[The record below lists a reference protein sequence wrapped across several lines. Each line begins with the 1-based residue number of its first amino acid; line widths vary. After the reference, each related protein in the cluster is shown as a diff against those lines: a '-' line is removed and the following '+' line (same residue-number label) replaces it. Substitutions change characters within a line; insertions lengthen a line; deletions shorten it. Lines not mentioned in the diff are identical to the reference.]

1 MIKIQEKLSK
11 LYFSLLLL
19 CIYAPTFQ
27 VFDKASAQYF
37 YISLVNTIFLL
48 LIPKYIEKVD
58 FRNYFRHPLIYT
70 YFGYI
75 AISVLSLLVS
85 INLVES
91 SVKLFQM
98 ITFFLALVIIKFFIS
113 KKLISVN
120 LLLILIFGSLIVDIF
135 FSLIAY
141 APFIINDIEYTY
153 DQNTRLI
160 GLYGNRNILA
170 TIIFFKIPFVI
181 LLALKKR
188 VKIIS
193 VFAFLII
200 SLAFFN
206 ISLLSSRA
214 TYLSIL
220 ICSIFLILT
229 ISYLS
234 FKHKEYIKKYLP
246 HLLLFFAPLLIAFIM
261 SNFAIDS
268 NDEGAIVKRFSSIT
282 STEDTSI
289 STRLRYYSHSI
300 EHVLKNPLLGGGI
313 GNWKIISIKYDS
325 ENIQNYI
332 ITYNAHNDFLEAFAE
347 TGIFGGLL
355 FLFFFLSI
363 PYYLFLTYRNNLS
376 IKFNENYLP
385 ILALP
390 FIVYFIDLN
399 LNFPSSRPSNQVL
412 FLFYLAIV
420 LITYS
425 KTCEKK

>member
-1 MIKIQEKLSK
+1 MTKIQEKLSR

-19 CIYAPTFQ
+19 CVYAPTFQ
-27 VFDKASAQYF
+27 VFDKAAAQYF
-37 YISLVNTIFLL
+37 YISIVNTIFLL

-75 AISVLSLLVS
+75 VISVLSLLVS
-85 INLVES
+85 INIVES
-91 SVKLFQM
+91 SVKLFQI
-98 ITFFLALVIIKFFIS
+98 ITFFLALVITKFFIS
-113 KKLISVN
+113 KRLISVN
-120 LLLILIFGSLIVDIF
+120 LILILITGSLIVDIF

-141 APFIINDIEYTY
+141 VPFVINDIEFTY
-153 DQNTRLI
+153 AQNTRLV

-181 LLALKKR
+181 LLALKKKAR
-188 VKIIS
+188 IIS
-193 VFAFLII
+193 VIAFLII

-229 ISYLS
+229 ISYVS
-234 FKHKEYIKKYLP
+234 FKHKEYIKKYLSAVF
-246 HLLLFFAPLLIAFIM
+246 LFFAPLLIALIM
-261 SNFAIDS
+261 SNFAVDS
-268 NDEGAIVKRFSSIT
+268 NDEGAVVKRFSSIA

-289 STRLRYYSHSI
+289 NTRLRYYSHSI
-300 EHVLKNPLLGGGI
+300 EHTLKNPLLGGGI

-332 ITYNAHNDFLEAFAE
+332 IPYNAHNDFLEAFAE
-347 TGIFGGLL
+347 TGIIGGLL
-355 FLFFFLSI
+355 FLLFFLLT
-363 PYYLFLTYRNNLS
+363 PYYLFLTYRNNSS
-376 IKFNENYLP
+376 IKFNQIYFP
-385 ILALP
+385 ILTLP
-390 FIVYFIDLN
+390 YITYFIDLN
-399 LNFPSSRPSNQVL
+399 LNFPSSRPSNQVI

-420 LITYS
+420 LIIYS
-425 KTCEKK
+425 KTSEKK